1 MASPRIGS
9 AEYRM
14 QRIGGARIVR
24 LTTLLILAGSIFYVL
39 ALFIFNLADV
49 RRLTATA
56 LLIVTALTSL
66 FFLRRDKTALAFR
79 ALLLGV
85 WFAITATAIQVS
97 GIRTAM
103 VFAYPVV
110 VMACWPLGRR
120 AVMVAGLASI
130 LAVLGLGLAEHLRL
144 LLPTL
149 LPPLILLSLVY
160 SLILAVAMLFTT
172 TTVTEQDRRLESE
185 TGLRQELDARMR
197 MLADQASE
205 MRLITDNVPAM
216 ICAYEGMIC
225 RFANPRYAEF
235 FGFTADSIVG
245 RHLREVIGEES
256 FIHAQPLVERV
267 LAGEQVA
274 YRGRRSSPAFG
285 DRLMDVKLVP
295 EQPEPGRIRGFFGLF
310 LDITEQ
316 ELAAEALRSQS
327 ALQEALLRAQSDAG
341 LGMFIIEAGR
351 IVHANDA
358 LCRMYGYS
366 QEEIRSLP
374 SYIELAH
381 PEDRERVRRNH
392 ERRLQGEMFDNHY
405 RIAIVTKAG
414 ERREVEMTVAYMDS
428 TPAPRVLVIMQDVTE
443 RMQAEAARQQ
453 SEDMFARMFRASPL
467 PVCITRLA
475 DGTYVEA
482 NEAFIEQFGRGR
494 SELLGRTSIEVR
506 TWPDPEERRRW
517 TEALRTEG
525 RVRDYQA
532 TLLNRTGEP
541 RTVLIFAEKFDL
553 AGEDYILTVLYDHT
567 DRWRAEEEVRRLNA
581 ELEQRVQERT
591 AELTAANRELESFA
605 YSISHDLR
613 APLRGIDGF
622 SKLLADEYRDRLG
635 DEGVDY
641 LDRVRRAAQRMG
653 TLIDDILELSRVTR
667 QEMRRVRVDLSQI
680 AAEIVEER
688 SRAEPGHR
696 VAVTL
701 APDCTA
707 HGDPQLLRVLM
718 QNLLENAWKYSAK
731 QPAPAI
737 EFGRETIDGE
747 PVFFV
752 RDNGVGFD
760 MKYADRLFTPFQRL
774 HRPEEFEG
782 TGIGLATVARIIR
795 RHGGRVWAESSPDQG
810 TTLRFALGDKP
821 AGQGV

>member
-1 MASPRIGS
+1 MNDKPPIQALSSEDRLK
-9 AEYRM
+9 
-14 QRIGGARIVR
+14 RIGGVVIVR
-24 LTTLLILAGSIFYVL
+24 LAASLILAGAVAYLLSLAFADFY
-39 ALFIFNLADV
+39 DK
-49 RRLTATA
+49 RRLVGPLLMIVSA
-56 LLIVTALTSL
+56 LASL
-66 FFLRRDKTALAFR
+66 FALHRQKVAPAYR
-79 ALLLGV
+79 LLLV
-85 WFAITATAIQVS
+85 CAWLAVTLSALQVA
-97 GIRTAM
+97 GLRTA
-103 VFAYPVV
+103 VVLAYPVII
-110 VMACWPLGRR
+110 MAAWPLGRR
-120 AVMVAGLASI
+120 AVMIAGGCTI
-130 LAVLGLGLAEHLRL
+130 LAVLALALLEWGGQMGS
-144 LLPTL
+144 LLPTPLFL
-149 LPPLILLSLVY
+149 LGLVY
-160 SLILAVAMLFTT
+160 CIVLVVATLFTT
-172 TTVTEQDRRLESE
+172 TTVSRQDSWLDSE

-216 ICAYEGMIC
+216 ICAYEGMVC

-256 FIHAQPLVERV
+256 FMHAQPLVERV

-358 LCRMYGYS
+358 LSRMYGYS
-366 QEEIRSLP
+366 REEIRSLP

-392 ERRLQGEMFDNHY
+392 ERRLQGEKFDNHY

-443 RMQAEAARQQ
+443 RVQAEAARQQ

-475 DGTYVEA
+475 DGAYVEA
-482 NEAFIEQFGRGR
+482 NDAFIEQFGRDR
-494 SELLGRTSIEVR
+494 SELLGRTSIEIR

-517 TEALRTEG
+517 TEALRAEG

-622 SKLLADEYRDRLG
+622 SKLLADEYRDRLD

-680 AAEIVEER
+680 AAEIIEER

-731 QPAPAI
+731 KADPVI

-795 RHGGRVWAESSPDQG
+795 RHGGRVWAESAPG
-810 TTLRFALGDKP
+810 GGATFRITLPR
-821 AGQGV
+821 